1 MTFRRRILI
10 LSVILLTPIISNR
23 SFADEIGSAG
33 RSIFN
38 THQNAVVRVSLILK
52 FRLFLNGNE
61 KKKSESK
68 TETTG
73 TILTPSGLTL
83 ISLSTTEPDKLAEN
97 SIKRKTG
104 SQMKL
109 ESELGDIRIILS
121 DGKEIPGRIVLRDRD
136 LDLAFIMPAKSSD
149 AAFPFIGSANK
160 GTPEIMDVVFALGR
174 LPKLGSHAA
183 TISTDRIHGIVPK
196 PRTVY
201 IPFALRELGAP
212 VFSENGSWIGTI
224 LIRYNPSGNTSPP
237 AMFVILPAKDI
248 MEIADQAQKID
259 LTDD

>member
-1 MTFRRRILI
+1 MTSYGRILNLVLI
-10 LSVILLTPIISNR
+10 FLIPFISSR

-38 THQNAVVRVSLILK
+38 SHQEAVVRVSMILK

-73 TILTPSGLTL
+73 TILTPAGLTL
-83 ISLSTTEPDKLAEN
+83 ISLSTTEPDKLAEE

-136 LDLAFIMPAKSSD
+136 LDLAFIMPAKDSD
-149 AAFPFIGSANK
+149 LVLPSIGSAQK
-160 GTPEIMDVVFALGR
+160 GTPEIMDVIFALGR

-183 TISTDRIHGIVPK
+183 TISSDRIHGIITK

-201 IPFALRELGAP
+201 IPFLLRELGAP
-212 VFSENGSWIGTI
+212 VFSQNGSWLGTM
-224 LIRYNPSGNTSPP
+224 LIRYNPSGNTTPP
-237 AMFVILPAKDI
+237 AMFVILPAADI
-248 MEIADQAQKID
+248 MEIAAQAK
-259 LTDD
+259 